1 MHHIAFV
8 LHKFSIKNKNV
19 ELVLPQ
25 TWQVNDLFD
34 QLQKNLTEFA
44 KWLDWANKIDSVQ
57 KEADSIK
64 MFQQKMVD
72 GTAFNLVIL
81 VDGQPAGMIDLHD
94 LNHESGEVGYW
105 LSSDFQ
111 HLGIMTKC
119 VEFLK
124 KYAFEQL
131 NLEYLI
137 LRTHPLN
144 FASQNVA
151 KRSDFEYVKDDEN
164 GRKVFVL
171 RNDQNIATSEFQ

>member
-1 MHHIAFV
+1 MSHTAFV
-8 LHKFSIKNKNV
+8 LHNFATGNKNI
-19 ELVLPQ
+19 ELVLPE
-25 TWQVNDLFD
+25 TWQAYGLFD
-34 QLQKNLTEFA
+34 QLQKNLNEFS
-44 KWLDWANKIDSVQ
+44 KWLVWANKVDSVQ

-94 LNHESGEVGYW
+94 LNHKSGEVGYW
-105 LSSDFQ
+105 LSGDFQ

-151 KRSDFEYVKDDEN
+151 KRSGFEYLDNDEN
-164 GRKVFVL
+164 GHRVFVL
-171 RNDQNIATSEFQ
+171 RND

>member
-1 MHHIAFV
+1 MHHTVFV
-8 LHKFSIKNKNV
+8 LHKFSIKNRNV
-19 ELVLPQ
+19 ELVLPE
-25 TWQVNDLFD
+25 TWQANDLFD

-44 KWLDWANKIDSVQ
+44 KWLAWANKIDSVQ
-57 KEADSIK
+57 KEANSIK

-131 NLEYLI
+131 NI
-137 LRTHPLN
+137 
-144 FASQNVA
+144 
-151 KRSDFEYVKDDEN
+151 
-164 GRKVFVL
+164 
-171 RNDQNIATSEFQ
+171 

>member
-1 MHHIAFV
+1 MYNFT
-8 LHKFSIKNKNV
+8 LYSFKIKNHQV
-19 ELVLPQ
+19 ELVLPEVRHAEGAFEQ
-25 TWQVNDLFD
+25 LRKNHNQLSKYLKWVNS
-34 QLQKNLTEFA
+34 
-44 KWLDWANKIDSVQ
+44 IDSVE
-57 KEADSIK
+57 KEQQSIK

-131 NLEYLI
+131 NFEYLI

-164 GRKVFVL
+164 GHKVFVL